1 MIKAN
6 NPNLKSWV
14 SVPVKSDFTIQNLP
28 FGVFSVLTDSPRVGV
43 AIGEK
48 ILDLKNL
55 FELGYLN
62 DTPFKLEDFDYN
74 FLNKMMQHGKMAVRQ
89 LRNRISELL
98 DETNQDLQ
106 QNAEELNQILFNNQM
121 LRCIFR

>member
-14 SVPVKSDFTIQNLP
+14 SVPAKNDFTIQNLP

-55 FELGYLN
+55 CELGYLN
-62 DTPFKLEDFDYN
+62 DTPFALEDFDYN

-89 LRNRISELL
+89 LRNRISDLL
-98 DETNQDLQ
+98 DESESRVT
-106 QNAEELNQILFNNQM
+106 AECGRVEPNLIQPIG
-121 LRCIFR
+121 C

>member
-14 SVPVKSDFTIQNLP
+14 NVPTKSDFTIQNLP

-48 ILDLKNL
+48 ISK
-55 FELGYLN
+55 
-62 DTPFKLEDFDYN
+62 
-74 FLNKMMQHGKMAVRQ
+74 
-89 LRNRISELL
+89 
-98 DETNQDLQ
+98 
-106 QNAEELNQILFNNQM
+106 
-121 LRCIFR
+121 